1 MSKRNSATT
10 VRARRAKL
18 EEITKGFRG
27 IFIFLFSMSGIIN
40 VLALTGSLYMLQVYD
55 RALTGGSIPTLL
67 ALSASGD
74 RPLFLSGHV
83 RRDPLAGAGAH
94 GRSS

>member
-1 MSKRNSATT
+1 MRPQQS
-10 VRARRAKL
+10 ARRAKL
-18 EEITKGFRG
+18 EGEITKGFRG

-67 ALSASGD
+67 ALSVWPSASIS
-74 RPLFLSGHV
+74 FKACST
-83 RRDPLAGAGAH
+83 
-94 GRSS
+94 